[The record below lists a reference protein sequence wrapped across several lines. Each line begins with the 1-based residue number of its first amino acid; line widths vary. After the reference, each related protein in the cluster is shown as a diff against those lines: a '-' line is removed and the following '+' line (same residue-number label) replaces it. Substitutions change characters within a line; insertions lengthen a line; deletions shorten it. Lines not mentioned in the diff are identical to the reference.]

1 MATVYW
7 DPFQNLEAVRREME
21 RVFDQYDP
29 VHRVFGRNPFPGL
42 ASRMHPLVNL
52 AEDKDGYYVETLVPG
67 VDPESIEVSVL
78 RDQLRIAGTKTA
90 ITPDIKP
97 EAFHRNERGA
107 GNFTRVLTLPTEV
120 DGDHVKADY
129 KNGVLNLTLP
139 KHAAAKPKQITVSVG

>member
-7 DPFQNLEAVRREME
+7 DPFQNLEVVRREME

-29 VHRVFGRNPFPGL
+29 VRRVFGRGL
-42 ASRMHPLVNL
+42 LSGAAPRTYPLLNL
-52 AEDKDGYYVETLVPG
+52 AEDKDSYYLEALVPG

-90 ITPDIKP
+90 INPDIKP

-107 GNFTRVLTLPTEV
+107 GSFTRILTLPTEV
-120 DGDHVKADY
+120 DGDQVKADY
-129 KNGVLNLTLP
+129 KNGVLLLTLP
-139 KHAAAKPKQITVSVG
+139 KHATAKPKQIAVSVA